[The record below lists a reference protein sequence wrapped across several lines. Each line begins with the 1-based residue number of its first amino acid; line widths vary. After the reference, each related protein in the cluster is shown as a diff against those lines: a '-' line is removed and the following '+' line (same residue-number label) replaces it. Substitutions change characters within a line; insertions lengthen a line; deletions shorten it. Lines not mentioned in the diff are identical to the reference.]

1 MIVFGMDKRGV
12 WHITREASADGV
24 SRGTPVKVVCRK
36 RKRDVLFSGEA
47 ESVDLFLSSCKARVN
62 ATPRMC
68 VKCLDIDRRRINA
81 KR

>member
-24 SRGTPVKVVCRK
+24 SRETPVAIVCRK
-36 RKRDVLFSGEA
+36 RKRSVVYSGEA
-47 ESVDLFLSSCKARVN
+47 ESVDLFLSSCKALVN
-62 ATPRMC
+62 VTPRMC